1 MLLLGF
7 LALIATGLSWTL
19 TGVALSGVSRRNVN
33 ATYLLFFG
41 PLLGVLISAG
51 IMGGAALMGQEWVSA
66 PVHRGFAVDYFVVG
80 AINYGLMYLG
90 SVAMG
95 RGPNNIVWCILQ
107 SGTLISFIMGIVAF
121 GEPLTGMRLVGMI
134 LMMTAMVF
142 FSVVRKNE
150 NAGKDIKGHSWVFLS
165 LLAFLIC
172 GFQHCLAALPS
183 YYEEGRAIHAVIRT
197 LCVNLGATLTPMFII
212 LVKLFKGE
220 FSCKFPELRNKWLW
234 YYVLFQLAFG
244 VVCAYFLTY
253 RGLDILASEGYGAMG
268 YPVMVVSCIV
278 GFFLYSA
285 LVLREKSTWI
295 HWLAFLAC
303 IVGIGM
309 AAYKPEAPKEIPAA
323 AVEAAAPQEQAVE
336 VPASQVK
343 LAE

>member
-7 LALIATGLSWTL
+7 LALIFTGLTWTL
-19 TGVALSGVSRRNVN
+19 TGVALSGVSRRKVD

-41 PLLGVLISAG
+41 PLIGILISLGVMAG
-51 IMGGAALMGQEWVSA
+51 AWVLGMEWVSA
-66 PVHRGFAVDYFVVG
+66 PVDKRFALDYFLVG

-107 SGTLISFIMGIVAF
+107 SGTLISFIMGIVVF
-121 GEPLTGMRLVGMI
+121 GEPLSWSRLLGMV

-142 FSVVRKNE
+142 FSCVRKNE
-150 NAGKDIKGHSWVFLS
+150 NAGRKSNDHSWVYLS

-183 YYEEGRAIHAVIRT
+183 YYEEGRAIHSVLRSMFT
-197 LCVNLGATLTPMFII
+197 SMGATLTPLAIIIAKFI
-212 LVKLFKGE
+212 KGKYTL
-220 FSCKFPELRNKWLW
+220 KFTELRNKWLW
-234 YYVLFQLAFG
+234 FYVFFQLAFG
-244 VVCAYFLTY
+244 TFCAYFLTY
-253 RGLDILASEGYGAMG
+253 RGLDILAENDCGAMG

-285 LVLREKSTWI
+285 LVLREKTTFI
-295 HWLAFLAC
+295 HWLAFIAC
-303 IVGIGM
+303 VIGIGL
-309 AAYKPEAPKEIPAA
+309 AAYIPKDD
-323 AVEAAAPQEQAVE
+323 EAANEIKQETVQLEGRSENQALPE
-336 VPASQVK
+336 VRQ
-343 LAE
+343 